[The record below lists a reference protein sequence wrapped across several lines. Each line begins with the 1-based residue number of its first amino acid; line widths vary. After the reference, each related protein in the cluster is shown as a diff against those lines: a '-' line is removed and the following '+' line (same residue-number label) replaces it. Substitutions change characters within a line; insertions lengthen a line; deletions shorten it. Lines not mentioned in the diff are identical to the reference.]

1 MKYSW
6 FFILCFSLS
15 IFSQKKQ
22 FLDSVIVTETKINV
36 PFSKNYRSI
45 EIINSSQIRE
55 SGVSNIIDLLQQ
67 STGLDIRR
75 RGAGGVQ
82 ADLYIRGGG
91 FDQTLLLIDGMKMDD
106 SQTGHHTLNMLI
118 PVHLIERVEI
128 IKGPAARIFGQNAF
142 SGAINIVT
150 KTAWKTGKK
159 EAVVFLNNLSGG
171 SNGNFK
177 YSLYSNISS
186 NQYSGLINYTR
197 EKSKGY
203 RYNTDYKSDN
213 IFIKSRLSKK
223 NANTN
228 LIATLSNRKFGA
240 NGFYASPDAIDQY
253 EETQTSL
260 VGLSS
265 IYNSSPKQ
273 DVEIG
278 FSTVGAST
286 EISDTL
292 VSVDPYTKE
301 QFEF

>member
-1 MKYSW
+1 M
-6 FFILCFSLS
+6 
-15 IFSQKKQ
+15 
-22 FLDSVIVTETKINV
+22 

-128 IKGPAARIFGQNAF
+128 IKGPAARIFGKNAF
-142 SGAINIVT
+142 TGAINIVT
-150 KTAWKTGKK
+150 KSAWKTGKK

-186 NQYSGLINYTR
+186 SQYSGLINYTR

-223 NANTN
+223 NEVKYDKR
-228 LIATLSNRKFGA
+228 SPW
-240 NGFYASPDAIDQY
+240 GFK
-253 EETQTSL
+253 
-260 VGLSS
+260 
-265 IYNSSPKQ
+265 KQ
-273 DVEIG
+273 
-278 FSTVGAST
+278 
-286 EISDTL
+286 
-292 VSVDPYTKE
+292 
-301 QFEF
+301 

>member
-1 MKYSW
+1 M
-6 FFILCFSLS
+6 
-15 IFSQKKQ
+15 
-22 FLDSVIVTETKINV
+22 

-150 KTAWKTGKK
+150 KSAWKTGKK

-171 SNGNFK
+171 SYGNFK

-186 NQYSGLINYTR
+186 NFLPN
-197 EKSKGY
+197 
-203 RYNTDYKSDN
+203 
-213 IFIKSRLSKK
+213 
-223 NANTN
+223 
-228 LIATLSNRKFGA
+228 
-240 NGFYASPDAIDQY
+240 
-253 EETQTSL
+253 
-260 VGLSS
+260 
-265 IYNSSPKQ
+265 
-273 DVEIG
+273 
-278 FSTVGAST
+278 
-286 EISDTL
+286 
-292 VSVDPYTKE
+292 
-301 QFEF
+301 